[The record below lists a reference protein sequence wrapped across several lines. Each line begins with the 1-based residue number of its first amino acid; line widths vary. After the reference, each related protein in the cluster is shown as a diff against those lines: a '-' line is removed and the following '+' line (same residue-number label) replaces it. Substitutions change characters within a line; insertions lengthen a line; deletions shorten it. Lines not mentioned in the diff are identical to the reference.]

1 MYYSEVITH
10 FQLQKISTNNQFSY
24 HHNFEGLRFC
34 ENADNKEG
42 FAAASSGA
50 AEAAV
55 LPTVSGELDGGEVE
69 EEGGGGGGGGGGT
82 SWKMS
87 LGGWG

>member
-1 MYYSEVITH
+1 M
-10 FQLQKISTNNQFSY
+10 
-24 HHNFEGLRFC
+24 RFW

-55 LPTVSGELDGGEVE
+55 LPTVRGELDGGEVE
-69 EEGGGGGGGGGGT
+69 EEGGGGGRNPGGGGKGN
-82 SWKMS
+82 
-87 LGGWG
+87 GGKGKG